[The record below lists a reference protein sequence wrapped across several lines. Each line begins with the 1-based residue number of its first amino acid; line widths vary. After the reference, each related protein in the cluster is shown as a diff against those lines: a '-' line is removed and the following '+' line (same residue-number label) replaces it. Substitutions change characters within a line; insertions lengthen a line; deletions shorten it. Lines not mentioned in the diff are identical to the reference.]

1 MKTRLLTIIIALLLL
16 ASLAVSVSADIGTV
30 LWKQHCPDGAS
41 VITQPDNIG
50 GGVDVI
56 CMAILR
62 PDRKK

>member
-41 VITQPDNIG
+41 VITQPDAMNG
-50 GGVDVI
+50 GFDVI
-56 CMAILR
+56 CMAVLR
-62 PDRKK
+62 PERKQ